1 MEANDKEKQR
11 QEKILSDDSNR
22 GDNTYF
28 PRAVAAAEGPVPS
41 QVSSHLLS
49 RQQQIL
55 AV

>member
-22 GDNTYF
+22 DNTYF
-28 PRAVAAAEGPVPS
+28 PRAVTAAEGPVPS
-41 QVSSHLLS
+41 QLSSHLLS
-49 RQQQIL
+49 RQQQVL